1 MRAGRGGR
9 LVTILVAAHVAIAA
23 AVALTATCRSG
34 AARQAQGVIAIIP
47 QPTRLTPGSGEFVID
62 ARTII
67 WTDDAGAQLGR
78 QLAGYLAPATGFT
91 LDVRTGGEA
100 PARSIELR
108 QDASLAAALGR
119 EGYKLDV
126 RPDRVVA
133 QAAEPAGL
141 FYAIQTIRQLL
152 PPEIF
157 RTSPVEGHSWVVP
170 AVAIEDVPRFQWRG
184 AHLDVARHFMPKEFV
199 KKYIDLL
206 ALHKMNSF
214 HWHLT
219 EDQGWR
225 IEIKKYPRLTEV
237 GAWRKETVVGKPNRD
252 TTKNSYDGKRHGGF
266 YTQDDVREVVAYAAE
281 RFVNV
286 VPEIE
291 MPGHAQ
297 AAIAAYPWLGNNPNR
312 QLEVWT
318 RWGVNANILNAEPRT
333 IAFMQDVLAEV
344 VELFPS
350 RFIHVGGDEAI
361 KTQWRASPR
370 IQARIRE
377 LGLKN
382 EAELQSWFIR
392 QMDSYL
398 TSRGRRLVGWDEI
411 LEGGLAPG
419 ATVMSWRG
427 VRGGIAAARAG
438 HDVVMAPTTYTYLD
452 YYQSAKRDS
461 EPLAIG
467 GLLPLDSV
475 YGFEPIPADLEP
487 QYTKHVLG
495 AQGQLWTEY
504 MPTSRQVEYMAYPR
518 MTALAEVVWTPR
530 ERKDFADFSRRLEV
544 HLRRLDALQVNYRK
558 PQP

>member
-1 MRAGRGGR
+1 
-9 LVTILVAAHVAIAA
+9 
-23 AVALTATCRSG
+23 
-34 AARQAQGVIAIIP
+34 
-47 QPTRLTPGSGEFVID
+47 
-62 ARTII
+62 
-67 WTDDAGAQLGR
+67 
-78 QLAGYLAPATGFT
+78 
-91 LDVRTGGEA
+91 
-100 PARSIELR
+100 
-108 QDASLAAALGR
+108 
-119 EGYKLDV
+119 V

-133 QAAEPAGL
+133 RAAEPEGL

-157 RTSPVEGHSWVVP
+157 RRSQVAGLTWSMP
-170 AVAIEDVPRFQWRG
+170 AVEIEDVPRFSWRG

-237 GAWRKETVVGKPNRD
+237 GAWRKETLVGRPNRD
-252 TTKNSYDGKRHGGF
+252 TTKNTYDGKRHGGF

-281 RFVNV
+281 RFINV

-297 AAIAAYPWLGNNPNR
+297 AAIAAYPWLGNYPNR

-318 RWGVNANILNAEPRT
+318 RWGVNENILNAEPRT

-344 VELFPS
+344 IELFPS
-350 RFIHVGGDEAI
+350 KFIHVGGDEAV
-361 KTQWRASPR
+361 KTQWRSSPR
-370 IQARIRE
+370 AQARIRE

-382 EAELQSWFIR
+382 EEELQSWFIR
-392 QMDSYL
+392 QMDAFL
-398 TSRGRRLVGWDEI
+398 AARGRRLVGWDEI

-438 HDVVMAPTTYTYLD
+438 HDVVMAPTTYTYFD
-452 YYQSAKRDS
+452 YYQSPNRDR

-475 YGFEPIPADLEP
+475 YGFEPIPAELEP
-487 QYTKHVLG
+487 QYAKHVLG

-504 MPTSRQVEYMAYPR
+504 LPTPRHVEYMAYPR

-530 ERKDFADFSRRLEV
+530 ERKNFADFR
-544 HLRRLDALQVNYRK
+544 RRLDVHLKRLDELQVNYRK
-558 PQP
+558 PEPK